1 MTFVFTVATASQRYL
16 PAMAAP
22 ALPRRTRLA
31 AWLVT
36 GPVGHLVAGV
46 LEWGRLLRR
55 YLWARVRGREPWDP
69 PE

>member
-1 MTFVFTVATASQRYL
+1 
-16 PAMAAP
+16 MAAP

-31 AWLVT
+31 AWLAT

-55 YLWARVRGREPWDP
+55 YLWARVRGRDPWDP